1 MRARRFSY
9 ESPEKLKEREKGF
22 VLDGVVL
29 SRLGNED
36 TKRSNPSLNIGIP
49 QYNALR
55 DPANQTYLRRRGLP
69 KAVKEIAEDP
79 QKAEESE
86 SMMGKVYDHFVRSS
100 EAITYL
106 KDVSKKGAGYSRK
119 LYGGH
124 LTVPT
129 LPAVDGYN
137 GPDGYRKNTPELRE
151 KSSAFDYTDPFDVP
165 KPINRRLRTQSA
177 PATIQLMRQKSASVY
192 RSYPAGRQIMSAA
205 LPHIHDRE
213 IMVPRPLATGPV
225 T

>member
-69 KAVKEIAEDP
+69 KAVKEIAEVSRASDYVRLGLLYDRFIIVHVRTHTHTSSLSTHVHP
-79 QKAEESE
+79 YKLGIVGSTESRGIGVHD
-86 SMMGKVYDHFVRSS
+86 GKGVRS
-100 EAITYL
+100 L
-106 KDVSKKGAGYSRK
+106 RK
-119 LYGGH
+119 
-124 LTVPT
+124 
-129 LPAVDGYN
+129 
-137 GPDGYRKNTPELRE
+137 E
-151 KSSAFDYTDPFDVP
+151 
-165 KPINRRLRTQSA
+165 
-177 PATIQLMRQKSASVY
+177 
-192 RSYPAGRQIMSAA
+192 
-205 LPHIHDRE
+205 
-213 IMVPRPLATGPV
+213 
-225 T
+225 